1 MLADLYCVGWG
12 VKLYSLTQL
21 PSMNLIRPPST
32 ELLQF
37 LTGYVT
43 LRCDLV
49 LWRFDLGVMSRDA
62 TWVVNPF
69 TKFDRD
75 TTYHSRVRT
84 TTIFH
89 WPPA

>member
-1 MLADLYCVGWG
+1 
-12 VKLYSLTQL
+12 
-21 PSMNLIRPPST
+21 LIRPPST

-43 LRCDLV
+43 LCCDLD
-49 LWRFDLGVMSRDA
+49 LWPFDLGVMSRDA
-62 TWVVNPF
+62 TLVFEPC
-69 TKFDRD
+69 TKFELD
-75 TTYHSRVRT
+75 TIYRSGFGT